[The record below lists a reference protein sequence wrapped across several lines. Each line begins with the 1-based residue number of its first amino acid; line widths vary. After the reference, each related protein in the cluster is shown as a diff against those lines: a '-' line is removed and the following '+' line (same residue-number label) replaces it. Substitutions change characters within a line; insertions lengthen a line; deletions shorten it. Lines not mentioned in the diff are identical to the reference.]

1 MHNYVFFN
9 LICTCLVMR
18 QVQGAVHG
26 GTVCEAIVELLCDES
41 IRNWLRLARAVVL
54 LCVSLRFCTTMLFD
68 MRSGRSGCCCVV
80 VAIHVDVCMGLFMH
94 SNMRR

>member
-9 LICTCLVMR
+9 LILR

-26 GTVCEAIVELLCDES
+26 GAVCEAIVELLCDES

-54 LCVSLRFCTTMLFD
+54 LCVSLRFCTTMFFD

-80 VAIHVDVCMGLFMH
+80 VAIHVCMGPFMH

>member
-41 IRNWLRLARAVVL
+41 IRNWLRLAGAVVL
-54 LCVSLRFCTTMLFD
+54 L
-68 MRSGRSGCCCVV
+68 
-80 VAIHVDVCMGLFMH
+80 
-94 SNMRR
+94 